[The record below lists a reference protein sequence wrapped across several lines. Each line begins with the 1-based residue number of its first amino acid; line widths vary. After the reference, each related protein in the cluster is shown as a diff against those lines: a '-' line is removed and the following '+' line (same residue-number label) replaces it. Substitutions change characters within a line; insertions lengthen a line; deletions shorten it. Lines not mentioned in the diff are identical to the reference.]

1 MCPKL
6 SPIWRWFADL
16 PKGSILMSMVKKN
29 LMIREI
35 ATDGHWNASTKVSP
49 AWDSIIMMIMR
60 RRRGW
65 WEGGGEWWCSWRG
78 WRWRGWRW
86 GWGRGG
92 CGCQRISKRNMMKKC
107 KKSLV
112 SGFPTTLAELSKGCR
127 KSCVKGSLGTALE
140 FSPSSL
146 WLRRKAWSKK
156 RLVESPRSWITG
168 MEGFRKLLMFQQV

>member
-1 MCPKL
+1 MCPKIVPNL
-6 SPIWRWFADL
+6 KVICWLAKRLNSNVYGEKKSHDKRNSHWWTLKCKYESVASLRFYNHDDHEEE
-16 PKGSILMSMVKKN
+16 KGMVRRRRR
-29 LMIREI
+29 M
-35 ATDGHWNASTKVSP
+35 
-49 AWDSIIMMIMR
+49 MMIMTRMTMTRMTMRMRQR
-60 RRRGW
+60 RVRLPKDLKKKND
-65 WEGGGEWWCSWRG
+65 E
-78 WRWRGWRW
+78 
-86 GWGRGG
+86 
-92 CGCQRISKRNMMKKC
+92 KC